1 MYDQISQNKRNSWLL
16 VIVIT
21 IFLVLLGYVIGEYWG
36 KGYGYGGIVFALIVA
51 IISGLFSYY
60 GGAGMILA
68 MSRAKRIEKKDHPQL
83 FNVIDELSISAGVP
97 MPAVYIIDDTAPNAF
112 ATGRDPEH
120 ASIAITTGLLGKLNR
135 DELQGVMAHELSHV
149 QNRDILFSMMVGIM
163 VGSIVLISDFF
174 VRSVI
179 WGGRGRKKG
188 GDKGSGPLILI
199 GLVLA
204 ILAPFFAKMLQLA
217 VSRQREYLAD
227 ASAALIT
234 RYPEGLASALEKISG
249 DKEVLEVANRATQ
262 HMYIVNPIKSFE
274 KRAKG
279 LFSTHPPIEERVAR
293 LRAM

>member
-120 ASIAITTGLLGKLNR
+120 GSIAITTG
-135 DELQGVMAHELSHV
+135 
-149 QNRDILFSMMVGIM
+149 
-163 VGSIVLISDFF
+163 
-174 VRSVI
+174 
-179 WGGRGRKKG
+179 
-188 GDKGSGPLILI
+188 
-199 GLVLA
+199 
-204 ILAPFFAKMLQLA
+204 
-217 VSRQREYLAD
+217 
-227 ASAALIT
+227 
-234 RYPEGLASALEKISG
+234 
-249 DKEVLEVANRATQ
+249 
-262 HMYIVNPIKSFE
+262 
-274 KRAKG
+274 
-279 LFSTHPPIEERVAR
+279 
-293 LRAM
+293 